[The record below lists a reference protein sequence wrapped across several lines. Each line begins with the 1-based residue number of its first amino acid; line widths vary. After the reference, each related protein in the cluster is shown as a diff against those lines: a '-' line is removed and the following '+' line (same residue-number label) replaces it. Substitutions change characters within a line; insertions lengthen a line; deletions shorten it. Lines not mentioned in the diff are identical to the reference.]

1 MAVRALLVLVL
12 LATSTSSSTSSTS
25 SSTRLVVEEGGR
37 EGEVEGGRTSLY
49 SPQDWEGL
57 VLACRGEGEVSWTYQ
72 GEELGS
78 REGLEVE
85 GGRVV
90 FQAPLYGSY
99 QCRQA
104 REGGGVGYAE
114 VTFTEFEEEE
124 VMGLVEGPV
133 DMTVEEGEEVV
144 VSCRAQLLEEGEE
157 GEVVY
162 SWLWNSSPLAG
173 DWLVESSEEG
183 SRVSLGELGGG
194 GRLCC
199 IASLGGERLY
209 QEGELA
215 LAPLPLPSISSHWGE
230 PILLLQGSTLSLHC
244 KVRLG
249 SYL

>member
-1 MAVRALLVLVL
+1 MAVRALLVL
-12 LATSTSSSTSSTS
+12 LATSTASSTS

-37 EGEVEGGRTSLY
+37 EGQVEGGRTSLY

-57 VLACRGEGEVSWTYQ
+57 VLACRGEGQVSWSYQ
-72 GEELGS
+72 GEQLGS
-78 REGLEVE
+78 REGLQVE

-104 REGGGVGYAE
+104 REGGAVSYAE

-133 DMTVEEGEEVV
+133 DITLEEGEEVV
-144 VSCRAQLLEEGEE
+144 VSCRAELLKEGE
-157 GEVVY
+157 GEVEY
-162 SWLWNSSPLAG
+162 SWLWNGIPLAG
-173 DWLVESSEEG
+173 DWLVERSEGGSS
-183 SRVSLGELGGG
+183 VSVGELEAG

-215 LAPLPLPSISSHWGE
+215 MAPLPLPSISTHWEE

-244 KVRLG
+244 KVRHQ
-249 SYL
+249 SVWT